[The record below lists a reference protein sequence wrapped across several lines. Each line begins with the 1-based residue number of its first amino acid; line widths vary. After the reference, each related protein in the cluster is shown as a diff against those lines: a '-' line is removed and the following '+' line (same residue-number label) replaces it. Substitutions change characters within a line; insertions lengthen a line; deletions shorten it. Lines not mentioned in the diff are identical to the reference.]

1 MFNKRITKQHLP
13 YSTALIRT
21 VEGFTMDLTVTKR
34 EANVSQRGKC
44 GAAEGTG
51 PIAEGVKE
59 PDKMERGRYYQ

>member
-1 MFNKRITKQHLP
+1 
-13 YSTALIRT
+13 
-21 VEGFTMDLTVTKR
+21 MDLTVTKR

-59 PDKMERGRYYQ
+59 PDKMEGGGLISVNDCKGE